1 MSVLAK
7 IVTNSLIFGDKELG
21 NLGVIEYVD
30 RPFLPP
36 INPITKEIT
45 GRDGVIYKTNN
56 FGPLTIRVSIRLFN
70 DITRN
75 IDDIIFDLMELV
87 YSKETKSLNYKGKR
101 VWYDAVLVD
110 VSSYEKFRNSW
121 AYMDLDFLVPSGF
134 GRSCERYESE
144 SFTTKTINMS
154 TVCPTRGIFSF
165 TGSSNKITNMRTGE
179 FIEILNGTSVE
190 FTIDCEKE
198 IVMIKSNRAMDR
210 LSYNSSFFDI
220 KNGDKIV
227 AKNPVK
233 LKYYERYLY
242 DR

>member
-1 MSVLAK
+1 MAK
-7 IVTNSLIFGDKELG
+7 IITNSLIFGDKELG
-21 NLGVIEYVD
+21 NLGVIESVD

-45 GRDGVIYKTNN
+45 GRDGVLYKTNN
-56 FGPLTIRVSIRLFN
+56 FGALNIKVSIRLFN

-121 AYMDLDFLVPSGF
+121 AYMELDFLVPSGL
-134 GRSCERYESE
+134 GRSRDRYEVKNISNDVI
-144 SFTTKTINMS
+144 SMS
-154 TVCPTRGIFSF
+154 SLYPTRGIFTF
-165 TGSSNKITNMRTGE
+165 TGSHNKITNMRTGE
-179 FIEILNGTSVE
+179 FIEILSGNSAD

-198 IVMIKSNRAMDR
+198 IVKIKDNRAMDR
-210 LSYNSSFFDI
+210 LSYDSTFFEI
-220 KNGDKIV
+220 RNGDKIL
-227 AKNPVK
+227 AKNPVS
-233 LKYYERYLY
+233 LSYYERYLF

>member
-1 MSVLAK
+1 MAK
-7 IVTNSLIFGDKELG
+7 IITNSLIFGDKELG
-21 NLGVIEYVD
+21 NLGVIESVD

-45 GRDGVIYKTNN
+45 GRDGVLYKTNN
-56 FGPLTIRVSIRLFN
+56 FGALNIKVSIRLFN

-121 AYMDLDFLVPSGF
+121 AYMELDFLVPSGL
-134 GRSCERYESE
+134 GRSHERYEVKD
-144 SFTTKTINMS
+144 FTDKVIYMN
-154 TVCPTRGIFSF
+154 TVYPTRGIFTF
-165 TGSSNKITNMRTGE
+165 TGSYNKITNMRTGE
-179 FIEILNGTSVE
+179 FIEIFSGNSAD

-198 IVMIKSNRAMDR
+198 IVRIKSNRAMDR
-210 LSYNSSFFDI
+210 LSYNSTFFEI
-220 KNGDKIV
+220 RNGDKIL
-227 AKNPVK
+227 AKNPVS
-233 LKYYERYLY
+233 LSYYERYLF